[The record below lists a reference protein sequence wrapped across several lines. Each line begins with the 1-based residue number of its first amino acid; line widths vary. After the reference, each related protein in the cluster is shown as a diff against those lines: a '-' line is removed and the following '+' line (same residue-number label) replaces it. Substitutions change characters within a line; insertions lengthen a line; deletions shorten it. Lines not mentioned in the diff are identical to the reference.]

1 LPRGWPKKW
10 CSTVV
15 VWLARTSAEVRV
27 FRETLRA
34 LLSHWRQHPVQFFSV
49 LTGLWLATSLL
60 TGVQALNSQA
70 RESYARASQLIGG
83 EPQASLSAPSGAT
96 FSQHVFVDLRRLGWP
111 VSPVL
116 QGRVTLKGH
125 EDQRLQLMGIEPV
138 SLPAGSAVAGQAL
151 AIEQIVEFF
160 SPPGSTWISP
170 QTAQALGLHE
180 GERPLTLSGQALP
193 PLHAQADMA
202 PGVLLVDIGFAQQ
215 ILGLPD
221 QLSRLLLPKDFTA
234 TLPEQFKGQLQLK
247 TRGEENN
254 LSRLTESFHLN
265 LDALGFLS
273 FVVGLFIVHAAIG
286 LALEQR
292 RGLLRTLR
300 ACGVSARMLIACLAV
315 ELGGLALI
323 GGLAGV
329 ASGYLLA
336 SVLLPDVAASLRGL
350 YGAEVAGQLSLSPW
364 WWLSGVGL
372 SLLGALLAGANSL
385 LRAARLPLLAL
396 ADPQAWHQAHA
407 RWLRRQGWVA
417 AVAAVIALLALI
429 FGDSLSS
436 GFVLMAALLIGAAL
450 ALPVVLNWVLNLVL
464 HRSRSVLGQWF
475 LADCRQQLPALSLA
489 LMALLLALAANIGA
503 GSMTAGFRQTFS
515 DWLEQ
520 RLTAELYVN
529 PRNPA
534 QARELQI
541 WLKQQ
546 PGLTAVLP
554 NWQVSIQLQGW
565 PADVFGVIDH
575 PTYRQHWP
583 LLEALGDNPWDR
595 LAKDDALMLSEQL
608 ARRLKVR
615 LGDHLTIPTPNGAW
629 SPRIVGIYADYGNPK
644 GHILVNVIHL
654 LRGWPQLTPSRFNLR
669 IDPALIPAFLTSLQ
683 TRFTLE
689 DSRIVDQARLKG
701 WSTQVFER
709 TFAATAALNS
719 LTLCVAGVALFIS
732 LLTQSQS
739 RLGQLAPLWALGVT
753 RRQLM
758 LLNLGQTWLLAVLT
772 LVLALPLGIAL
783 AWCLDTVINV
793 QAFGWRLPLRVF
805 PMQLLQLMGL
815 ALLATLLASAWPLY
829 SLYRSQPADLLRT
842 FAHED

>member
-1 LPRGWPKKW
+1 M
-10 CSTVV
+10 
-15 VWLARTSAEVRV
+15 RV

-96 FSQHVFVDLRRLGWP
+96 FSQQMFVDLRSAGWP

-125 EDQRLQLMGIEPV
+125 EDQRLHLMGIEPV
-138 SLPAGSAVAGQAL
+138 SLPAGSSVAGQAL
-151 AIEQIVEFF
+151 AIEQVVEFF

-170 QTAQALGLHE
+170 QTLQALGLHE

-193 PLHAQADMA
+193 PLHAQPDMA
-202 PGVLLVDIGFAQQ
+202 PGMLLVDIGFAQQ

-234 TLPEQFKGQLQLK
+234 TLPDQFKGQLQLK
-247 TRGEENN
+247 TSGEENN

-323 GGLAGV
+323 GGLVGV

-417 AVAAVIALLALI
+417 VIAAVIALLALI

-450 ALPVVLNWVLNLVL
+450 ALPVVLNWVLNRVL

-503 GSMTAGFRQTFS
+503 GSMTAGFRQTFT

-534 QARELQI
+534 QARELQT

-615 LGDHLTIPTPNGAW
+615 LGDHLTIPTPNGTW
-629 SPRIVGIYADYGNPK
+629 TPRIVGIYADYGNPK
-644 GHILVNVIHL
+644 GHILVNVNHL
-654 LRGWPQLTPSRFNLR
+654 LRGWPQLTPNRFNLR
-669 IDPALIPAFLTSLQ
+669 IDPTLIPDFLTALQ

-689 DSRIVDQARLKG
+689 DSRVVDQARLKG

-805 PMQLLQLMGL
+805 PLQLLQLMGL

-829 SLYRSQPADLLRT
+829 SLYRTQPADLLRT

>member
-1 LPRGWPKKW
+1 
-10 CSTVV
+10 VV
-15 VWLARTSAEVRV
+15 VWLAQASAEVRV

-96 FSQHVFVDLRRLGWP
+96 FSQHVFVDLRRAGWP

-125 EDQRLQLMGIEPV
+125 DDQRLQLMGIEPV
-138 SLPAGSAVAGQAL
+138 SLPAGSSVAGQAL
-151 AIEQIVEFF
+151 AIERVVEFF

-170 QTAQALGLHE
+170 QTLQALGLHK

-193 PLHAQADMA
+193 PLHAQPDMA

-234 TLPEQFKGQLQLK
+234 TLPDQFKGQLQLK
-247 TRGEENN
+247 TSGEENN

-323 GGLAGV
+323 GGLVGV
-329 ASGYLLA
+329 TSGYLLA

-417 AVAAVIALLALI
+417 VIAAVIAVLALI

-450 ALPVVLNWVLNLVL
+450 ALPVVLNWVLNRVL

-534 QARELQI
+534 QARELQT

-554 NWQVSIQLQGW
+554 SWQVSIQLQGW
-565 PADVFGVIDH
+565 PVDVFGVIDH

-615 LGDHLTIPTPNGAW
+615 LGDHLTIPTPNGTW

-644 GHILVNVIHL
+644 GHILVNVNHL
-654 LRGWPQLTPSRFNLR
+654 LRGWPQLTPNRFNLR
-669 IDPALIPAFLTSLQ
+669 IDPTLIPDFLTALQ

-805 PMQLLQLMGL
+805 PLQLLQLMGL

-829 SLYRSQPADLLRT
+829 SLYRTQPADLLRT

>member
-1 LPRGWPKKW
+1 MA
-10 CSTVV
+10 
-15 VWLARTSAEVRV
+15 VWLARTSTEVRV

-83 EPQASLSAPSGAT
+83 EPQASLSAPGGGT
-96 FSQHVFVDLRRLGWP
+96 FSQALFIELRRAGWP

-138 SLPAGSAVAGQAL
+138 SLPAGSAVAGRAL
-151 AIEQIVEFF
+151 DIEQIVRFF

-170 QTAQALGLHE
+170 QTLQALGMRE
-180 GERPLTLSGQALP
+180 GEQPLTLSGAALP
-193 PLHAQADMA
+193 PLHVQTDMA

-215 ILGLPD
+215 ILGLPE

-234 TLPEQFKGQLQLK
+234 TLPDQFKSQLQLK
-247 TRGEENN
+247 TSGEENN

-372 SLLGALLAGANSL
+372 SLFGALLAGANSL

-407 RWLRRQGWVA
+407 RWLRRQAWVA
-417 AVAAVIALLALI
+417 AIAGVIALLALI
-429 FGDSLSS
+429 RGDSLAS

-450 ALPVVLNWVLNLVL
+450 ALPVVLNSVLNLTL

-515 DWLEQ
+515 NWLEQ

-529 PRNPA
+529 PQNPA
-534 QARELQI
+534 QARELQS

-546 PGLTAVLP
+546 PSLSAVLP

-608 ARRLKVR
+608 ARRLKVH
-615 LGDHLTIPTPNGAW
+615 LGDHLTIPTPAGPW

-644 GHILVNVIHL
+644 GHLLVNVNHL
-654 LRGWPQLTPSRFNLR
+654 LRGWPQLTPNRFNLR
-669 IDPALIPAFLTSLQ
+669 IDPPLIAPFLQ
-683 TRFTLE
+683 TLQARFALD

-719 LTLCVAGVALFIS
+719 LTLAVAGVALFIS

-772 LVLALPLGIAL
+772 LMLALPLGIAL

-805 PMQLLQLMGL
+805 PLQLLQLMGL
-815 ALLATLLASAWPLY
+815 ALFATLLASAWPLY
-829 SLYRSQPADLLRT
+829 ALYRSQPADLLRT

>member
-1 LPRGWPKKW
+1 M
-10 CSTVV
+10 VA
-15 VWLARTSAEVRV
+15 WLARTSAEVRV
-27 FRETLRA
+27 FRETMRA

-83 EPQASLSAPSGAT
+83 EPQASLSAPGGGT
-96 FSQHVFVDLRRLGWP
+96 FPQALFVELRRAGWP

-138 SLPAGSAVAGQAL
+138 SLPSGSAVAGQAL
-151 AIEQIVEFF
+151 AIEQVVEFF
-160 SPPGSTWISP
+160 SPPGRTWISP
-170 QTAQALGLHE
+170 QMLQALGLRE
-180 GERPLTLSGQALP
+180 GDRPSSLNGVTLP
-193 PLHAQADMA
+193 PLQVQTDMA

-234 TLPEQFKGQLQLK
+234 TLPDQFKGQLQLK
-247 TRGEENN
+247 TSDEENN

-350 YGAEVAGQLSLSPW
+350 YGAEVAGQLSLSPG
-364 WWLSGVGL
+364 WWLSGIGL
-372 SLLGALLAGANSL
+372 SLLGALLAGTNSL

-417 AVAAVIALLALI
+417 AIAGVIAVLALV
-429 FGDSLSS
+429 FGDSLAS
-436 GFVLMAALLIGAAL
+436 GFLLMAALLIGAAL
-450 ALPVVLNWVLNLVL
+450 ALPVVLDTVLNLVL

-529 PRNPA
+529 PQNPA
-534 QARELQI
+534 QARELQS

-546 PGLTAVLP
+546 PSLSAVLP

-615 LGDHLTIPTPNGAW
+615 LGDHLTLPTPTGPW

-644 GHILVNVIHL
+644 GHILVNVDHL
-654 LRGWPQLTPSRFNLR
+654 LRGWPQLTPNRFNLR
-669 IDPALIPAFLTSLQ
+669 IEPPLIPAFLKTLQ
-683 TRFTLE
+683 TRFALD

-719 LTLCVAGVALFIS
+719 LTLGVAGVALFIS

-805 PMQLLQLMGL
+805 PLQLAQLMGL

>member
-1 LPRGWPKKW
+1 M
-10 CSTVV
+10 
-15 VWLARTSAEVRV
+15 RV

-70 RESYARASQLIGG
+70 RESYARASQMIGG
-83 EPQASLSAPSGAT
+83 EPQASLSAPGGGV
-96 FSQHVFVDLRRLGWP
+96 FSQQVFVDLRRAGWP

-138 SLPAGSAVAGQAL
+138 SLPAGSAVAGQSL
-151 AIEQIVEFF
+151 PIEQVVEFF
-160 SPPGSTWISP
+160 TPPGSTWISP
-170 QTAQALGLHE
+170 QTLQALGLRE
-180 GERPLTLSGQALP
+180 GETPVAQSGVTLP
-193 PLHAQADMA
+193 PLRAQTDMA

-215 ILGLPD
+215 ILQLPD
-221 QLSRLLLPKDFTA
+221 QLSRLLLPKDFSA
-234 TLPEQFKGQLQLK
+234 SLPDELKSQLQLK
-247 TRGEENN
+247 TSGEENN
-254 LSRLTESFHLN
+254 LARLTESFHLN

-323 GGLAGV
+323 GGIAGV
-329 ASGYLLA
+329 VSGYLLA
-336 SVLLPDVAASLRGL
+336 GVLLPDVAASLRGL
-350 YGAEVAGQLSLSPW
+350 YGAEVPGQLNLSVLW
-364 WWLSGVGL
+364 WFSGIGL
-372 SLLGALLAGANSL
+372 SLFGALLAGANSL

-396 ADPQAWHQAHA
+396 ANPQAWHQAHA

-417 AVAAVIALLALI
+417 AFAALIALLALI

-450 ALPVVLNWVLNLVL
+450 ALPVVLNSVLDWVLG
-464 HRSRSVLGQWF
+464 RSRSVLGQWF

-515 DWLEQ
+515 NWLEQ
-520 RLTAELYVN
+520 RLTAELYLN
-529 PRNPA
+529 PQSPA
-534 QARELQI
+534 QARELHT

-546 PGLTAVLP
+546 PQVTAVLP

-583 LLEALGDNPWDR
+583 LLEALGDNPWER

-615 LGDHLTIPTPNGAW
+615 LGDHLTIPTPNGPW

-644 GHILVNVIHL
+644 GHLLVNIDHL
-654 LRGWPQLTPSRFNLR
+654 LRGWPQLTPNRFNLR
-669 IDPALIPAFLTSLQ
+669 IDPASIPGFLTALQ
-683 TRFTLE
+683 TRFALD
-689 DSRIVDQARLKG
+689 DSRIVDQAQLKG

-805 PMQLLQLMGL
+805 PLQLLQLMGL

-829 SLYRSQPADLLRT
+829 SLYRTQPADLLRT

>member
-1 LPRGWPKKW
+1 MAG
-10 CSTVV
+10 
-15 VWLARTSAEVRV
+15 WLARTSAEVRV
-27 FRETLRA
+27 FGETLRA

-83 EPQASLSAPSGAT
+83 EPQASLGAPNGAT
-96 FSQHVFVDLRRLGWP
+96 FSQHVFVDLRRAGWP

-116 QGRVTLKGH
+116 QGRVTLKGQ

-138 SLPAGSAVAGQAL
+138 SLPTGSAVAGQAL

-170 QTAQALGLHE
+170 QTLQALGLHE
-180 GERPLTLSGQALP
+180 GERPFSLSGAALP
-193 PLHAQADMA
+193 PLRVQTDMA

-221 QLSRLLLPKDFTA
+221 QLSRLLLPKDFT
-234 TLPEQFKGQLQLK
+234 TPLPDQFKGQLQLK
-247 TRGEENN
+247 SSGEENN

-300 ACGVSARMLIACLAV
+300 ACGVSARMLIICLAV

-329 ASGYLLA
+329 VSGYLLA

-364 WWLSGVGL
+364 WWLSGIGL
-372 SLLGALLAGANSL
+372 SVLGALLAGANSL

-417 AVAAVIALLALI
+417 AIAAVIALLALSW
-429 FGDSLSS
+429 GNSLAS
-436 GFVLMAALLIGAAL
+436 GFVLMAALLLGAAL
-450 ALPVVLNWVLNLVL
+450 ALPVVLNTVLNLVL

-520 RLTAELYVN
+520 RLTAELYLT
-529 PRNPA
+529 PQNPA
-534 QARELQI
+534 QSRELHT

-546 PGLTAVLP
+546 PPLTAVLP

-565 PADVFGVIDH
+565 PTEVFGVIDH

-583 LLEALGDNPWDR
+583 LLESVGDNPWDR

-615 LGDHLTIPTPNGAW
+615 LGDHLTIPTPSGPW

-644 GHILVNVIHL
+644 GHVLVNVNHL
-654 LRGWPQLTPSRFNLR
+654 LRGWPQLTPNRFNLR
-669 IDPALIPAFLTSLQ
+669 IDPASIPGFVTALQ
-683 TRFTLE
+683 TRFALD

-719 LTLCVAGVALFIS
+719 LTLAVAGVALFIS

-753 RRQLM
+753 RRKLM

-805 PMQLLQLMGL
+805 PLQLLQLLGL

-829 SLYRSQPADLLRT
+829 TLYRTRPADLLRT

>member
-1 LPRGWPKKW
+1 M
-10 CSTVV
+10 
-15 VWLARTSAEVRV
+15 
-27 FRETLRA
+27 RA
-34 LLSHWRQHPVQFFSV
+34 LLNHWRRHPVQFFSV

-83 EPQASLSAPSGAT
+83 EPQASLSAPGGGT
-96 FSQHVFVDLRRLGWP
+96 FSQQLFVDLRRAGWP

-116 QGRVTLKGH
+116 QGRVVLKGH
-125 EDQRLQLMGIEPV
+125 DDQRLQLMGIEPV
-138 SLPAGSAVAGQAL
+138 SLPPGSAVAGQAL
-151 AIEQIVEFF
+151 AIERIVEFF

-170 QTAQALGLHE
+170 QTLQALGLHE
-180 GERPLTLSGQALP
+180 GDTPTTTNGQTVP
-193 PLHAQADMA
+193 PLHVQTDMA

-215 ILGLPD
+215 VLELPG
-221 QLSRLLLPKDFTA
+221 QFSRLLLPKDFSA
-234 TLPEQFKGQLQLK
+234 PVPDAFKAQLQFKSS
-247 TRGEENN
+247 GEENN
-254 LSRLTESFHLN
+254 LARLTESFHLN

-300 ACGVSARMLIACLAV
+300 ACGISARMLIACLAV

-336 SVLLPDVAASLRGL
+336 GVLLPDVAASLRGL
-350 YGAEVAGQLSLSPW
+350 YGAEVPGQLSLSPG

-372 SLLGALLAGANSL
+372 SVLGALLAGANSL

-417 AVAAVIALLALI
+417 TIALAIALLALTW
-429 FGDSLSS
+429 GDSLAS

-450 ALPVVLNWVLNLVL
+450 ALPVLLNALLNLL
-464 HRSRSVLGQWF
+464 LQRRRSVLGQWF

-520 RLTAELYVN
+520 RLTAELYLN
-529 PRNPA
+529 PQNPT
-534 QARELQI
+534 QARALYT

-546 PGLTAVLP
+546 PSVAAVLP
-554 NWQVSIQLQGW
+554 NWQVSVQLQGW

-583 LLEALGDNPWDR
+583 LLEAVSGNPWDR
-595 LAKDDALMLSEQL
+595 LAKDNTLMLSEQL
-608 ARRLKVR
+608 ARRLKVH
-615 LGDHLTIPTPNGAW
+615 LGDHLTIPVANGVW
-629 SPRIVGIYADYGNPK
+629 SPRIVGIYADYGNPR
-644 GHILVNVIHL
+644 GHVLVNANHL
-654 LRGWPQLTPSRFNLR
+654 LRIWPQLTPNRFNLR
-669 IDPALIPAFLTSLQ
+669 IEPASIPAFLTALQ
-683 TRFTLE
+683 SRFALD

-719 LTLCVAGVALFIS
+719 LTLGVAGVALFIS

-805 PMQLLQLMGL
+805 PMQLLQLTGL

-829 SLYRSQPADLLRT
+829 SLYRTQPADLLRT

>member
-1 LPRGWPKKW
+1 MRIFGQ
-10 CSTVV
+10 
-15 VWLARTSAEVRV
+15 
-27 FRETLRA
+27 TLHA
-34 LLSHWRQHPVQFFSV
+34 LLSHWRLHPVQFFSV

-70 RESYARASQLIGG
+70 RDSYARASQLIGG
-83 EPQASLSAPSGAT
+83 EPQASLSAPGGGT
-96 FSQHVFVDLRRLGWP
+96 FSQQLFVDLRRAGWP

-116 QGRVTLKGH
+116 QGRLTLQGH
-125 EDQRLQLMGIEPV
+125 EEQRLQLMGIEPV
-138 SLPAGSAVAGQAL
+138 SLPAGAAVAGQAL
-151 AIEQIVEFF
+151 AIEQVVGFF
-160 SPPGSTWISP
+160 TAPGSTWISP
-170 QTAQALGLHE
+170 QTLKALGLSE
-180 GERPLTLSGQALP
+180 GARPLAANGQVLP
-193 PLHAQADMA
+193 PLHAQSDMA
-202 PGVLLVDIGFAQQ
+202 PGVLLVDIGFAQP

-221 QLSRLLLPKDFTA
+221 QLSRLLLPKGFTA
-234 TLPEQFKGQLQLK
+234 TLPEAFKGQLQLK
-247 TRGEENN
+247 TAGEENN
-254 LSRLTESFHLN
+254 LARLTESFHLN

-300 ACGVSARMLIACLAV
+300 ACGVSARMLITCLAV
-315 ELGGLALI
+315 ELGVLALM
-323 GGLAGV
+323 GGVAGVVSGYWLAG
-329 ASGYLLA
+329 
-336 SVLLPDVAASLRGL
+336 VLLPDVAASLRGL
-350 YGAEVAGQLSLSPW
+350 YGAEVAGQLSLSPL
-364 WWLSGVGL
+364 WWLSGIGL

-385 LRAARLPLLAL
+385 WRAARLPLLAL
-396 ADPQAWHQAHA
+396 ANPQAWHQAHA

-417 AVAAVIALLALI
+417 AMALVVAWLALLR
-429 FGDSLSS
+429 GDSLAS
-436 GFVLMAALLIGAAL
+436 GFVLMATLLLGAAL
-450 ALPVVLNWVLNLVL
+450 ALPVLLNTLLNGLL
-464 HRSRSVLGQWF
+464 RGSRSVLGQWF

-515 DWLEQ
+515 NWLEQ
-520 RLTAELYVN
+520 RLTAELYLN
-529 PRNPA
+529 PQNPA
-534 QARELQI
+534 QSRELHT

-546 PGLTAVLP
+546 PQLTAVLP
-554 NWQVSIQLQGW
+554 TWQVAIQLQGW
-565 PADVFGVIDH
+565 PVDVFGVIDH
-575 PTYRQHWP
+575 PTYREHWP

-615 LGDHLTIPTPNGAW
+615 LGDHLTIPTPTGPW

-644 GHILVNVIHL
+644 GHVLVNVNHL
-654 LRGWPQLTPSRFNLR
+654 LRGWPQLTPNRFNLR
-669 IDPALIPAFLTSLQ
+669 IEPASIAPFVSALQ
-683 TRFTLE
+683 ARFALD
-689 DSRIVDQARLKG
+689 DSRIVDQSRLKG

-758 LLNLGQTWLLAVLT
+758 LLNLGQTWLLALLT

-783 AWCLDTVINV
+783 AWCLDAVINV

-805 PMQLLQLMGL
+805 PLQWLQLMGL

-829 SLYRSQPADLLRT
+829 SLYRTQPADLLRT

>member
-1 LPRGWPKKW
+1 M
-10 CSTVV
+10 
-15 VWLARTSAEVRV
+15 ARTSTEVRV

-83 EPQASLSAPSGAT
+83 EPQASLSAPGGGT
-96 FSQHVFVDLRRLGWP
+96 FSQALFIELRRAGWP

-138 SLPAGSAVAGQAL
+138 SLPAGSAVAGRAL
-151 AIEQIVEFF
+151 DIEQIVRFF

-170 QTAQALGLHE
+170 QTLQALGMRE
-180 GERPLTLSGQALP
+180 GEQPLTLSGAALP
-193 PLHAQADMA
+193 PLHVQTDMA

-215 ILGLPD
+215 ILGLPE

-234 TLPEQFKGQLQLK
+234 TLPDQFKSQLQLK
-247 TRGEENN
+247 TSGEENN

-372 SLLGALLAGANSL
+372 SLFGALLAGANSL

-407 RWLRRQGWVA
+407 RWLRRQAWVA
-417 AVAAVIALLALI
+417 AIAGVIALLALI
-429 FGDSLSS
+429 RGDSLAS

-450 ALPVVLNWVLNLVL
+450 ALPVVLNSVLNLTL

-515 DWLEQ
+515 NWLEQ

-529 PRNPA
+529 PQNPA
-534 QARELQI
+534 QARELQS

-546 PGLTAVLP
+546 PSLSAVLP

-608 ARRLKVR
+608 ARRLKVH
-615 LGDHLTIPTPNGAW
+615 LGDHLTIPTPAGPW

-644 GHILVNVIHL
+644 GHLLVNVNHL
-654 LRGWPQLTPSRFNLR
+654 LRGWPQLTPNRFNLR
-669 IDPALIPAFLTSLQ
+669 IDPPLIAPFLQ
-683 TRFTLE
+683 TLQARFALD

-719 LTLCVAGVALFIS
+719 LTLAVAGVALFIS

-772 LVLALPLGIAL
+772 LMLALPLGIAL

-805 PMQLLQLMGL
+805 PLQLLQLMGL
-815 ALLATLLASAWPLY
+815 ALFATLLASAWPLY
-829 SLYRSQPADLLRT
+829 ALYRSQPADLLRT